1 MEHVTRELAAAV
13 WGLPGFDLKE
23 LEVSRPRQGP
33 NRSST
38 VAKVH
43 HPRYLPPHHC
53 GVRSCIPVTTLV
65 RTVFDLAGTEHP
77 ARAEGALHS
86 AVRAGMGWATLTK
99 HLQEVA
105 SKGRPGIELMRELI
119 AAHSDQPVLGSGLEA
134 RFVRIIKRA
143 DLPEPRR
150 QVDVGAERWIGR
162 VDFLYDDV
170 RLVIEVNGSW
180 AHTTSIDVERDQRRM
195 AGLVSA
201 GYAVLPLPEH
211 LIRERPEEVV
221 RLVREARRRAA

>member
-1 MEHVTRELAAAV
+1 
-13 WGLPGFDLKE
+13 
-23 LEVSRPRQGP
+23 
-33 NRSST
+33 
-38 VAKVH
+38 
-43 HPRYLPPHHC
+43 
-53 GVRSCIPVTTLV
+53 
-65 RTVFDLAGTEHP
+65 
-77 ARAEGALHS
+77 
-86 AVRAGMGWATLTK
+86 MGWATPTK

>member
-1 MEHVTRELAAAV
+1 MLSHQSAAAL

-23 LEVSRPRQGP
+23 LEVSRPREGP
-33 NRSST
+33 NRPTT

-53 GVRSCIPVTTLV
+53 TVRCCIPVTTLV
-65 RTVFDLAGTEHP
+65 RTVFDLAATEHP
-77 ARAEGALHS
+77 ARAERAIHS
-86 AVRAGMGWATLTK
+86 ALRDGMRWAGARE

-119 AAHSDQPVLGSGLEA
+119 AAHSDQPALGSALEA
-134 RFVRIIKRA
+134 RFLRMIKGA
-143 DLPEPRR
+143 GLPEPRR

-170 RLVIEVNGSW
+170 RLVTRG
-180 AHTTSIDVERDQRRM
+180 QR
-195 AGLVSA
+195 LLSS
-201 GYAVLPLPEH
+201 YH
-211 LIRERPEEVV
+211 LYGR
-221 RLVREARRRAA
+221 